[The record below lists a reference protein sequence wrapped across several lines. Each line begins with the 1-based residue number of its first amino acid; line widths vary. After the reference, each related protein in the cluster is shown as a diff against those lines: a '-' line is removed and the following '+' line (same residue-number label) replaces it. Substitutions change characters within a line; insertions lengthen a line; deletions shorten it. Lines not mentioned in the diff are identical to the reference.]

1 MSSQSIFTSS
11 LWQACEQYY
20 PAVEVTA
27 LQLQDRHGVIIN
39 LLLLALELD
48 NQQLRL
54 APQRWQQLH
63 DVVSQWQQRILVPYR
78 QLRRLSKTHVDQD
91 VYQQMLQLE
100 LLLEHKCQ
108 QFILQQ
114 LWNET
119 PEPQTTGQSNLRDY
133 LTLLQLDLRDYPML
147 AQQDYLY
154 GKLAVS
160 L

>member
-1 MSSQSIFTSS
+1 
-11 LWQACEQYY
+11 
-20 PAVEVTA
+20 
-27 LQLQDRHGVIIN
+27 
-39 LLLLALELD
+39 
-48 NQQLRL
+48 
-54 APQRWQQLH
+54 
-63 DVVSQWQQRILVPYR
+63 
-78 QLRRLSKTHVDQD
+78 
-91 VYQQMLQLE
+91 MLQLE

-147 AQQDYLY
+147 AQQDHLY